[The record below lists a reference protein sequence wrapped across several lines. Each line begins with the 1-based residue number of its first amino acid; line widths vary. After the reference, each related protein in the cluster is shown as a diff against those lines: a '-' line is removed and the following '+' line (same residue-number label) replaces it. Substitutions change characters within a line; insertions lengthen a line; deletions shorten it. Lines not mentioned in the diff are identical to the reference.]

1 MNEMELLND
10 ILMDMAT
17 VINDKDLSMAT
28 YKVNRGVGKPV
39 EFFGL
44 RSQYVVYL
52 VFLVLLTIIFSFML
66 LLLLNAMVAL
76 PIGIIAF
83 LLAIC
88 SCFKLNNKFGEHG
101 LMQLMASK
109 KVVKHISVTKRIYQ
123 IVEVRDE
130 EI

>member
-1 MNEMELLND
+1 
-10 ILMDMAT
+10 
-17 VINDKDLSMAT
+17 MAT

-52 VFLVLLTIIFSFML
+52 VFLVLLTTIFSFIL

-88 SCFKLNNKFGEHG
+88 SCFKLNNTFGEHG

-109 KVVKHISVTKRIYQ
+109 KVVKHISITKRVYQ

-130 EI
+130 KF

>member
-1 MNEMELLND
+1 
-10 ILMDMAT
+10 
-17 VINDKDLSMAT
+17 MAT

-52 VFLVLLTIIFSFML
+52 VFLVLLTIIFSFIL

-88 SCFKLNNKFGEHG
+88 SCFKLNNTFGEYG

-109 KVVKHISVTKRIYQ
+109 KVVKHISITKRVYQ

-130 EI
+130 KF

>member
-1 MNEMELLND
+1 
-10 ILMDMAT
+10 
-17 VINDKDLSMAT
+17 MAT
-28 YKVNRGVGKPV
+28 YLVNRGVGKPI

-52 VFLVLLTIIFSFML
+52 VFLVLLTLLISFIL
-66 LLLLNAMVAL
+66 LILLNAMVAL
-76 PIGIIAF
+76 SIGIIAF

-88 SCFKLNNKFGEHG
+88 SCFKLNNTFGEHG

>member
-1 MNEMELLND
+1 MGALL
-10 ILMDMAT
+10 I
-17 VINDKDLSMAT
+17 
-28 YKVNRGVGKPV
+28 GV
-39 EFFGL
+39 
-44 RSQYVVYL
+44 
-52 VFLVLLTIIFSFML
+52 
-66 LLLLNAMVAL
+66 
-76 PIGIIAF
+76 IAF

-130 EI
+130 KF

>member
-1 MNEMELLND
+1 
-10 ILMDMAT
+10 
-17 VINDKDLSMAT
+17 MAT
-28 YKVNRGVGKPV
+28 YQVNRGVGKPV

-44 RSQYVVYL
+44 RSQYVIYF
-52 VFLVLLTIIFSFML
+52 VFLVLLVLLFSFIL
-66 LLLLNAMVAL
+66 TILLNVMGAL
-76 PIGIIAF
+76 LIGIIAF

-130 EI
+130 KF

>member
-1 MNEMELLND
+1 
-10 ILMDMAT
+10 
-17 VINDKDLSMAT
+17 MAT
-28 YKVNRGVGKPV
+28 YQVNRGVGKPV

-44 RSQYVVYL
+44 RSQYVIYF
-52 VFLVLLTIIFSFML
+52 VFLVLLVLLFSFIL
-66 LLLLNAMVAL
+66 TILLNVMGAL
-76 PIGIIAF
+76 LIGIIAF

-88 SCFKLNNKFGEHG
+88 SCYKLNNTYGEHG

-130 EI
+130 KF

>member
-1 MNEMELLND
+1 
-10 ILMDMAT
+10 
-17 VINDKDLSMAT
+17 MAT
-28 YKVNRGVGKPV
+28 YQVNRGVGKPV

-44 RSQYVVYL
+44 RSQYVIYF
-52 VFLVLLTIIFSFML
+52 VFLVLLVLLFSFILTIL
-66 LLLLNAMVAL
+66 LDVMGALL
-76 PIGIIAF
+76 IGVIAF

-88 SCFKLNNKFGEHG
+88 SCFKLNNTYGEYG

-130 EI
+130 KF